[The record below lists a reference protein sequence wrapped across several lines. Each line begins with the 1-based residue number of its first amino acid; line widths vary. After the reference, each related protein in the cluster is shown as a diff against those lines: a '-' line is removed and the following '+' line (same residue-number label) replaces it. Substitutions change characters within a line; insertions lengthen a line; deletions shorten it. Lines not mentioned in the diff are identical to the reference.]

1 MMNQSDQPLEDIRVI
16 RKLMEES
23 SRFLSLSGL
32 SGIIAG
38 IAGLAGAYVA
48 HLVIKGNTPYTDWYL
63 KPLAGGE
70 AAAGTVL
77 ELFAAMAVVL
87 VVAFTAAVILSS
99 RKAKKSGLHAWTP
112 VTKRMLVSLLLPLAA
127 GGLFILFTVKT
138 VPASVTAASSLI
150 FYGVAMMSA
159 GKFTFGEIHW
169 LGVLEVVTGLTCLL
183 LPQYTIIIW
192 AVGFGV
198 IHICYGLF
206 MHLRY
211 RG

>member
-1 MMNQSDQPLEDIRVI
+1 MNQSEQPLEDIRVI

-38 IAGLAGAYVA
+38 VVGLAGAWIA
-48 HLVIKGNTPYTDWYL
+48 HLVIKANNPYTDWYL

-70 AAAGTVL
+70 AGNGTVL
-77 ELFAAMAVVL
+77 ELFGAMAIVL
-87 VVAFTAAVILSS
+87 LVAFSAAVVFSS
-99 RKAKKSGLHAWTP
+99 RKAKKSGVNAWTP
-112 VTKRMLVSLLLPLAA
+112 VTRRMLVSLLVPLAA
-127 GGLFILFTVKT
+127 GGLFVLFTVKT
-138 VPASVTAASSLI
+138 VPANVTAASTLI

-169 LGVLEVVTGLTCLL
+169 LGALEVVTGLVCIL
-183 LPQYTIIIW
+183 LPQWTIVIW
-192 AVGFGV
+192 AAGFGV

-211 RG
+211 KG

>member
-1 MMNQSDQPLEDIRVI
+1 MNQSDQPLEDIRVI

-32 SGIIAG
+32 SGIVAG
-38 IAGLAGAYVA
+38 VTGLAGAIMA
-48 HLVIKGNTPYTDWYL
+48 HLIITLRTPYADWYL
-63 KPLAGGE
+63 KPLASGE
-70 AAAGTVL
+70 EGSGMVL
-77 ELFAAMAVVL
+77 NLFAAMAVVL
-87 VVAFTAAVILSS
+87 VIAFSGAVVLSS
-99 RKAKKSGLHAWTP
+99 RKARKSGVKAWTP
-112 VTKRMLVSLLLPLAA
+112 VTRRMLISLLIPLAA
-127 GGLFILFTVKT
+127 GGLFILLTVTT

-159 GKFTFGEIHW
+159 GKFTFGEVHW
-169 LGVLEVVTGLTCLL
+169 LGVLEVVTGLVCLI
-183 LPQYTIIIW
+183 LPKQTIIIW
-192 AVGFGV
+192 ASGFGL

>member
-1 MMNQSDQPLEDIRVI
+1 MNQSDQPLEDIRVI

-38 IAGLAGAYVA
+38 VAGIAGAIAA
-48 HLVIKGNTPYTDWYL
+48 HLIITGGTPYTGWYL
-63 KPLAGGE
+63 RPLAGGE
-70 AAAGTVL
+70 SGNSVMFN
-77 ELFAAMAVVL
+77 LFAAMAVVFI
-87 VVAFTAAVILSS
+87 VAFSGAVVLSS
-99 RKAKKSGLHAWTP
+99 RKARKSGLVAWTP
-112 VTKRMLVSLLLPLAA
+112 VTRRMLVSLLIPLAA
-127 GGLFILFTVKT
+127 GGLFILFTIKT
-138 VPASVTAASSLI
+138 VPANVTAASSLI

-159 GKFTFGEIHW
+159 GKFTFGEVHW
-169 LGVLEVVTGLTCLL
+169 LGVLEIVAGMVCLI
-183 LPQYTIIIW
+183 LPQWTIIIW
-192 AVGFGV
+192 AVGFGL

>member
-1 MMNQSDQPLEDIRVI
+1 MNQSEQPLEDIRVI

-38 IAGLAGAYVA
+38 VVGLAGAWIA
-48 HLVIKGNTPYTDWYL
+48 HLVIKANNPYTDWYL

-70 AAAGTVL
+70 AGNATVL
-77 ELFAAMAVVL
+77 ELFGAMAIVL
-87 VVAFTAAVILSS
+87 LVAFSAAVVFSS
-99 RKAKKSGLHAWTP
+99 RKAKKSGVNAWTL
-112 VTKRMLVSLLLPLAA
+112 VTRRMLVSLLVPLAA
-127 GGLFILFTVKT
+127 GGLFVLFTIKT
-138 VPASVTAASSLI
+138 VPANVTAASTLI

-169 LGVLEVVTGLTCLL
+169 LGVLEVVTGLVCIL
-183 LPQYTIIIW
+183 LPQWTIFIW
-192 AVGFGV
+192 AAGFGV

-211 RG
+211 KG

>member
-1 MMNQSDQPLEDIRVI
+1 MNQSEQPLEDIRVI

-38 IAGLAGAYVA
+38 VVGLAGAWIA
-48 HLVIKGNTPYTDWYL
+48 HLVIKANNPYTDWYL
-63 KPLAGGE
+63 RPLAGGE
-70 AAAGTVL
+70 AGNGTVL
-77 ELFAAMAVVL
+77 ELFGAMAIVL
-87 VVAFTAAVILSS
+87 LVAFSAAVVFSS
-99 RKAKKSGLHAWTP
+99 RKAKKSGVNAWTP
-112 VTKRMLVSLLLPLAA
+112 VTRRMLVSLLVPLAA
-127 GGLFILFTVKT
+127 GGLFVLFTVKT
-138 VPASVTAASSLI
+138 VPANVTAASTLI

-169 LGVLEVVTGLTCLL
+169 LGALEVVTGLVCIL
-183 LPQYTIIIW
+183 LPQWTIIIW
-192 AVGFGV
+192 AAGFGV

-211 RG
+211 KG

>member
-1 MMNQSDQPLEDIRVI
+1 MNQSEQPLEDIRVI

-38 IAGLAGAYVA
+38 VVGLAGAWIA
-48 HLVIKGNTPYTDWYL
+48 HLVIKANNPYTDWYL
-63 KPLAGGE
+63 RPLAGGE
-70 AAAGTVL
+70 AGNGTVL
-77 ELFAAMAVVL
+77 ELFGAMAIVL
-87 VVAFTAAVILSS
+87 ILAFSAAVVFSS
-99 RKAKKSGLHAWTP
+99 RKAKKSGVNAWTP
-112 VTKRMLVSLLLPLAA
+112 VTRRMLVSLLVPLAA
-127 GGLFILFTVKT
+127 GGLFVLFTVKT
-138 VPASVTAASSLI
+138 VPANVTAASTLI

-169 LGVLEVVTGLTCLL
+169 LGALEVVTGLVCIL
-183 LPQYTIIIW
+183 LPQWTIIIW
-192 AVGFGV
+192 AAGFGV

-211 RG
+211 KG

>member
-1 MMNQSDQPLEDIRVI
+1 MNQSKQPLEDIRVI

-38 IAGLAGAYVA
+38 VVGLAGAWVA
-48 HLVIKGNTPYTDWYL
+48 HLVIKANNPYTDWYL
-63 KPLAGGE
+63 RPLAGGE
-70 AAAGTVL
+70 AGHSTVL
-77 ELFAAMAVVL
+77 ELFGAMAIVL
-87 VVAFTAAVILSS
+87 IVAFSVAVILSS
-99 RKAKKSGLHAWTP
+99 RKAKMSGLPAWTP
-112 VTKRMLVSLLLPLAA
+112 VTRRMLVSLLVPLAA
-127 GGLFILFTVKT
+127 GGLFVLFTVRT
-138 VPASVTAASSLI
+138 VPANVTAASTLI

-169 LGVLEVVTGLTCLL
+169 LGALEVVTGLLCLL
-183 LPQYTIIIW
+183 LPQWTIIIW
-192 AVGFGV
+192 AAGFGV